1 LNEYRYVRLFIKFG
15 PACALLCVVLSLAI
29 SIWSVAQGISSLVG
43 AAVYTLLG
51 MIVGFLVMV
60 LVDLARLIADM
71 LLPR

>member
-1 LNEYRYVRLFIKFG
+1 
-15 PACALLCVVLSLAI
+15 
-29 SIWSVAQGISSLVG
+29 VAQGISSLVG